1 METRSSIK
9 RSRLQLPHVFAE
21 LRKSAFVRNIFVV
34 MSGTAVAQA
43 IGFALT
49 PLISR
54 LFSPSDFGIFGSFNA
69 VSGVIAAGV
78 TLEYSQAIMLPKEKA
93 DALNLF
99 LVSCLVTS
107 VIVLISLAACLLAP
121 ALLLNLMS
129 TPSAWMLALLVL
141 ATLVNGLNNS
151 CQAWCVRVK
160 AFKQTSASQVIRS
173 VSSNGTQIGFGFL
186 KGGAAGLIVSSVLG
200 DMLASLNLVR
210 TLLPDLF
217 ALRRS
222 IRWDRMRQLAKD
234 YRDFPIY
241 AASQNVINALS
252 SGMPILL
259 LTHFYGIVV
268 AGAYAFGMRILGA
281 PMGLILSALRQ
292 VLFQKAGETQ
302 HQGGNL
308 APLYV
313 KITAGLFAM
322 AFVPSLVLFIW
333 APQLFTWIFGS
344 QWHTAGEFARFLAL
358 WMMFVFCNLP
368 AVLFARLI
376 RIQRAIFIYDL
387 VLLGARGAALMLGGL
402 YLNELQTI
410 TLFSLVGAVMNAIL
424 IVLVGHAVMKK
435 EGHCNWESIRNSLMG
450 G

>member
-1 METRSSIK
+1 
-9 RSRLQLPHVFAE
+9 
-21 LRKSAFVRNIFVV
+21 
-34 MSGTAVAQA
+34 
-43 IGFALT
+43 
-49 PLISR
+49 
-54 LFSPSDFGIFGSFNA
+54 
-69 VSGVIAAGV
+69 
-78 TLEYSQAIMLPKEKA
+78 
-93 DALNLF
+93 
-99 LVSCLVTS
+99 
-107 VIVLISLAACLLAP
+107 
-121 ALLLNLMS
+121 
-129 TPSAWMLALLVL
+129 
-141 ATLVNGLNNS
+141 
-151 CQAWCVRVK
+151 
-160 AFKQTSASQVIRS
+160 
-173 VSSNGTQIGFGFL
+173 
-186 KGGAAGLIVSSVLG
+186 
-200 DMLASLNLVR
+200 
-210 TLLPDLF
+210 
-217 ALRRS
+217 
-222 IRWDRMRQLAKD
+222 MRQLAKD
-234 YRDFPIY
+234 YRDFPMY

-268 AGAYAFGMRILGA
+268 AGAYAFGMRILVA
-281 PMGLILSALRQ
+281 PMGLVLSALRQ

-410 TLFSLVGAVMNAIL
+410 TLFSLVGAAMNAIL